1 MKGTAMAT
9 KIFVNLPVQ
18 DLDKSMAF
26 FQALGYQFNPQ
37 MTDKTAACLVISE
50 DIQSML
56 LTHAKFKELALRDVC
71 NVAEG
76 GEVILCLSCDSRE
89 QVDTLVQKAIANGG
103 KAHEEP
109 QDYGFMYHYGFQ
121 DLDGHLWGLI
131 YINPDHVQKS

>member
-56 LTHAKFKELALRDVC
+56 LTHAKFKELALRTS
-71 NVAEG
+71 AT
-76 GEVILCLSCDSRE
+76 SPRE
-89 QVDTLVQKAIANGG
+89 AK
-103 KAHEEP
+103 
-109 QDYGFMYHYGFQ
+109 
-121 DLDGHLWGLI
+121 
-131 YINPDHVQKS
+131 